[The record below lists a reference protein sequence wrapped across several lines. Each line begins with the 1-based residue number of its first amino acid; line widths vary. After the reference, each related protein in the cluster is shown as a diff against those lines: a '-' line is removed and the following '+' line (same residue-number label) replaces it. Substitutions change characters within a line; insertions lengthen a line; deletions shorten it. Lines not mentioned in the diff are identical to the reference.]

1 MMNGEEQVV
10 IGLVQDEL
18 GYLLGDSI
26 WEHTTTIEFGVEL
39 VGIEEVQDG
48 GQLVIIELGIGQVRV
63 LLVDLHAGKDTM
75 MEQEV
80 S

>member
-1 MMNGEEQVV
+1 MDMINGEEQVV
-10 IGLVQDEL
+10 IGLVQ
-18 GYLLGDSI
+18 DSI

-39 VGIEEVQDG
+39 VCIEEVQDG

-63 LLVDLHAGKDTM
+63 LFMDLHAGKDTM
-75 MEQEV
+75 MEQEF